1 MIRFLHLADLHLGAT
16 PLYLGNLAQERS
28 KDYLNSFQRAV
39 DYAIAP
45 ANNINAVLVV
55 GDFFDVPNPSQ
66 EIIRFTTTQLKRL
79 DQVKI
84 PVIITPGNHD
94 AIGASESI
102 YRNSSIKS
110 LLKIIESPQVE
121 HFKPFVFNGETVY
134 FYGMAWD
141 VQSKPPFDTFQK
153 QSEDGYHVAMIHGT
167 LQGGLFSESHS
178 REIPLELDNL
188 AKSGMDYIALGHIHK
203 YQQKLVGKTLVV
215 YPGTLESRRF
225 TPGEEGDRYLVV
237 VTLDKKKAP
246 KVEQLKWNSKTFQ
259 VEKLDLDHETAES
272 EEELATLIKTKYG
285 SNDKFLRLELV
296 GSPSFIVS
304 QDSLATRLSGDFYWL
319 EIEDSTTVFDSV
331 LTETWAREE
340 TIRGLFVRKLKQ
352 KLEGVET
359 DDEKQQLELA
369 LKLATQVFQK
379 TGQRS

>member
-1 MIRFLHLADLHLGAT
+1 MVKFLHLADLHLGAA
-16 PLYLGNLAQERS
+16 PLYLGDLAQERS
-28 KDYLNSFQRAV
+28 KDYLNAFQRAV
-39 DYAIAP
+39 DYAIDP
-45 ANNINAVLVV
+45 ANSIDAVLVA
-55 GDFFDVPNPSQ
+55 GDFFDIPNPPQ

-79 DQVKI
+79 EQAKI
-84 PVIITPGNHD
+84 PVIVTPGNHD
-94 AIGASESI
+94 AIGATESI
-102 YRNSSIKS
+102 YRNSSIKG
-110 LLKIIESPQVE
+110 LMKIIESHQVE

-134 FYGMAWD
+134 FYGMAWN

-153 QSEDGYHVAMIHGT
+153 LNEDGYHIAMIHGT
-167 LQGGLFSESHS
+167 LQGGLFTESHS
-178 REIPLELDNL
+178 REIPLELANL

-203 YQQKLVGKTLVV
+203 YQQKSIGKSLIV

-237 VTLDKKKAP
+237 VTLEKKKAP
-246 KVEQLKWNSKTFQ
+246 KLEQLKWNRKTFQ

-272 EEELATLIKTKYG
+272 EEELANLIKAKYG

-296 GSPSFIVS
+296 GSPSFIIS

-319 EIEDSTTVFDSV
+319 EIQDNTNAFDSV

-340 TIRGLFVRKLKQ
+340 TIRGLFVRKLKL
-352 KLEGVET
+352 KLEGVES
-359 DDEKQQLELA
+359 DEEKQLLELA